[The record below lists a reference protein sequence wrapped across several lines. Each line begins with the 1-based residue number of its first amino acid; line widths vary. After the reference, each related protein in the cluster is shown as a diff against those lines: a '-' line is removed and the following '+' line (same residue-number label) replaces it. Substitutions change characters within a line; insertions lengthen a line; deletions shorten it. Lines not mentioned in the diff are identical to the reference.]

1 MDARELA
8 AALQARGGMPL
19 HSQLESMLRRL
30 IEQGQIATGAIGQSA
45 QETGVPHALGVL
57 TNEGL
62 LRRERGRGTT
72 VVSDTPRLFERSL
85 SAFYAFA
92 WEARARGANQRSY
105 VLERQVLTA
114 DEGLAVRLH
123 VEPGT
128 ELEHIVRLR
137 TADDDPLVFESAY
150 LPRALTIALE
160 ASALER
166 ESIYDELERL
176 HGLRVTRAHESI
188 RPIVLSRPVARLLRA
203 SVGAPAFSVERT
215 TWSEQGPIEW
225 QESVVRGDRYLY
237 SVDLPRQ
244 AQTSRQ
250 REVLVCRVRRIPE
263 KIGQS
268 NGPGGNGKDRDDD
281 DHGDTVC
288 PRPEQLG
295 HSAPSSSA
303 ELPRRCARP
312 QLMMYAIAL
321 TRFGAA
327 WPSRQMRV

>member
-1 MDARELA
+1 MTDSPMDARELA
-8 AALQARGGMPL
+8 AALQARDGMPL

-30 IEQGQIATGAIGQSA
+30 IEQGQIATGAILPGELELAA
-45 QETGVPHALGVL
+45 QLGMSRHTVRHALGVL

-72 VVSDTPRLFERSL
+72 VVSDTPRVFERSL

-92 WEARARGANQRSY
+92 WEARARGASQRSY
-105 VLERQVLTA
+105 VLERQILPA
-114 DEGLAVRLH
+114 DEGLAGRLQ

-128 ELEHIVRLR
+128 ELERIVRLR

-150 LPRALTIALE
+150 LPRVLTIVLE

-176 HGLRVTRAHESI
+176 HGLRVTRAHECI

-215 TWSEQGPIEW
+215 TWCDDRPIEW
-225 QESVVRGDRYLY
+225 QESIVRGDRFLY

-244 AQTSRQ
+244 A
-250 REVLVCRVRRIPE
+250 
-263 KIGQS
+263 
-268 NGPGGNGKDRDDD
+268 
-281 DHGDTVC
+281 
-288 PRPEQLG
+288 
-295 HSAPSSSA
+295 
-303 ELPRRCARP
+303 
-312 QLMMYAIAL
+312 
-321 TRFGAA
+321 
-327 WPSRQMRV
+327 